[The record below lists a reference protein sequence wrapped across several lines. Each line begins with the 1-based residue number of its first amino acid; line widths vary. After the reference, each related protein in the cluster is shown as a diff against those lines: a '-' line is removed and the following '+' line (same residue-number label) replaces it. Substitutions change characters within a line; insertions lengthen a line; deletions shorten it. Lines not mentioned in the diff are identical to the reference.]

1 MTFSKMKTTMSLIK
15 EIFQGL
21 QAAPLRVK
29 LLIAGCVI
37 YLLSPIDLIPDF
49 IPVIGQADDVIV
61 FGFLLRLVSKHS
73 TGEGSARIQLLLN
86 KVDEKTGRAR
96 GKR

>member
-1 MTFSKMKTTMSLIK
+1 MKMTLSLIK

-21 QAAPLRVK
+21 KTAPLSVK
-29 LLIAGCVI
+29 LLIAGCVF

-61 FGFLLRLVSKHS
+61 LGFLLRLVVKHS
-73 TGEGSARIQLLLN
+73 KNSDAAQLLLN
-86 KVDEKTGRAR
+86 KFKKKTR
-96 GKR
+96 